1 MLNRIPF
8 KKFIPAILWFL
19 LVLVLICLPGQEFS
33 EIDNWS
39 EWLKKIYFDKWVHA
53 GLFAVM
59 MVLFSLPFR
68 STSHALIKKK
78 SIYLLIAL
86 LTCFWGLAT
95 EYIQFYVPFRSF
107 EWIDWAADS
116 LGALI
121 GLYFMRLFPT
131 K

>member
-1 MLNRIPF
+1 MLNRILF
-8 KKFIPAILWFL
+8 QKFIPAILWFL

-39 EWLKKIYFDKWVHA
+39 VWLKKIYFDKWVHA

-59 MVLFSLPFR
+59 MVLFALPFR
-68 STSHALIKKK
+68 STAHTLNKKK

-86 LTCFWGLAT
+86 LTSIWGLLT
-95 EYIQFYVPFRSF
+95 ECIQLYVPFRSF

-116 LGALI
+116 FGALI